1 MSLQVRSTSTDR
13 FVPVSN
19 GYPSLKFDISD
30 DKKDTSTNQ
39 ILRNHTKEAVIV
51 IGSDRHTIRI
61 RDLADS
67 RLHLIEDLLVTL
79 ELCEGI
85 YTAYNYD
92 LDQFG
97 YGQSEPEALDD
108 FRTSVVDEYFFYKG
122 ENKANLGPV
131 PLRHWSYLQR
141 IIREI

>member
-1 MSLQVRSTSTDR
+1 MISEYQSYRTDR
-13 FVPVSN
+13 FVPVSSC
-19 GYPSLKFDISD
+19 YPSFKFDIPD

-39 ILRNHTKEAVIV
+39 TLCNHTTEAVIFV
-51 IGSDRHTIRI
+51 ECKRYGIRI

-67 RLHLIEDLLVTL
+67 RLQLIDDIPMTIEIFEET
-79 ELCEGI
+79 
-85 YTAYNYD
+85 YTAYNHD

-108 FRTSVVDEYFFYKG
+108 FRASVVEEYFFYKG

-131 PLRHWSYLQR
+131 PLRHWRYLQR